1 MRESPASLC
10 LLIHYMMDACLKKR
24 CFILKCMIL
33 LRMKSGL
40 PGGSAGKESVCD
52 AGDPGSILGQE
63 EPPGEVIVYPL

>member
-1 MRESPASLC
+1 
-10 LLIHYMMDACLKKR
+10 
-24 CFILKCMIL
+24 MIL